1 MRAGGARPRMP
12 APRGPRPRSRT
23 RRNSGLSLRAR
34 MWCTGRGARVRAAP
48 RLILHAGFQCC
59 GAATGARRCRRLGMK
74 CTPCHTC
81 HHAGE
86 ARRAR
91 RCHSPRILGDLP
103 TAGRGRPGRR
113 DLHAGWRGSRL
124 HLEFRG
130 GAHQGV
136 PGGGDRRAAFL
147 ALLPFGG
154 RGRGKAGAAARDR
167 GAGRPGGRSRVAG
180 AEGRR
185 PLLGRGDHYGQ
196 AGFRGGGDRV
206 RQGDPRLDRSQGNAG
221 RAASERTDV
230 PAPGREHPGLRHF
243 HARPRRAGR
252 QLERRCGAHP
262 GVPRPRDMGEHF
274 STFYPPDDVAQ
285 GKPQWALEIAEREG
299 RHEDEGWR
307 VRKDGTRFWANSVI
321 SPMRDS
327 QGGLIGYAKVTRDL
341 TQRRRADQALAQTNQ
356 ELERFSYS
364 VSHDLRAPL
373 RAINGYAQ
381 ALWEDHAAR
390 LDDEGKRLL
399 AVIRDSAKLGG
410 QLIDGLLSFSRLGRQ
425 ALARAPVDVTALA
438 ESVVAELR
446 QTQGSVAVEV
456 VLSPLPP
463 ASGDAALLRHVLVN
477 LIDNAFKFSAKR
489 AHPKVEIGAEQHGSE
504 VAYYVKD
511 NGVG

>member
-1 MRAGGARPRMP
+1 MLAKRVMP
-12 APRGPRPRSRT
+12 AVTTPRESSETFRQLVEGVQDVAIFMLDGAGRVST
-23 RRNSGLSLRAR
+23 WNSGAERIKGYRAEEIVGQHFHR
-34 MWCTGRGARVRAAP
+34 FYPPEAVAEGKPAR
-48 RLILHAGFQCC
+48 L
-59 GAATGARRCRRLGMK
+59 
-74 CTPCHTC
+74 
-81 HHAGE
+81 
-86 ARRAR
+86 
-91 RCHSPRILGDLP
+91 
-103 TAGRGRPGRR
+103 
-113 DLHAGWRGSRL
+113 
-124 HLEFRG
+124 
-130 GAHQGV
+130 
-136 PGGGDRRAAFL
+136 L
-147 ALLPFGG
+147 AI
-154 RGRGKAGAAARDR
+154 AARDGQVEDEGWR
-167 GAGRPGGRSRVAG
+167 VRKDGARFWAEVTITALRDSEGAVIGFAKVTRDLTARKEAQDALHRSEQTFQLLVESIQDCAIFMLDPDGRVASWNAA
-180 AEGRR
+180 AERIKG
-185 PLLGRGDHYGQ
+185 Y
-196 AGFRGGGDRV
+196 
-206 RQGDPRLDRSQGNAG
+206 
-221 RAASERTDV
+221 RAQEI
-230 PAPGREHPGLRHF
+230 
-243 HARPRRAGR
+243 
-252 QLERRCGAHP
+252 
-262 GVPRPRDMGEHF
+262 MGEHF

-307 VRKDGTRFWANSVI
+307 VRKDGTRFWANTVI
-321 SPMRDS
+321 SPMRDL

-341 TQRRRADQALAQTNQ
+341 TQRRRAEQALAQTSQ

-381 ALWEDHAAR
+381 ALWEDHVAR

-410 QLIDGLLSFSRLGRQ
+410 ELIDGLLNFSRLGRQ

-477 LIDNAFKFSAKR
+477 LIGNAFKFSVKR

-504 VAYYVKD
+504 LAYYVKD
-511 NGVG
+511 NGVGFDMQYAGKLFGVFQRLHRPDEFEGTGVGLALAQRIIQRHGGRIWAEGKVNEGATVRFTLPA

>member
-1 MRAGGARPRMP
+1 MLAKRVMP
-12 APRGPRPRSRT
+12 AVTTPRESSETFRQLVDDVQDVAIFMLDGAGRVST
-23 RRNSGLSLRAR
+23 WNSGAERIKGYRAEEIVGQHFSR
-34 MWCTGRGARVRAAP
+34 FYPPEAVAEGKPAR
-48 RLILHAGFQCC
+48 L
-59 GAATGARRCRRLGMK
+59 
-74 CTPCHTC
+74 
-81 HHAGE
+81 
-86 ARRAR
+86 
-91 RCHSPRILGDLP
+91 
-103 TAGRGRPGRR
+103 
-113 DLHAGWRGSRL
+113 
-124 HLEFRG
+124 
-130 GAHQGV
+130 
-136 PGGGDRRAAFL
+136 L
-147 ALLPFGG
+147 AL
-154 RGRGKAGAAARDR
+154 AARDGR
-167 GAGRPGGRSRVAG
+167 VEDEGWRVRKDGARFWAEVIITARRDSEGAVIGFAKVTRDLTARKETQDALQRSEQTFQLLVESIQDCAIFMLDPDGRVASWNAA
-180 AEGRR
+180 AERIKG
-185 PLLGRGDHYGQ
+185 Y
-196 AGFRGGGDRV
+196 
-206 RQGDPRLDRSQGNAG
+206 
-221 RAASERTDV
+221 RAHEI
-230 PAPGREHPGLRHF
+230 
-243 HARPRRAGR
+243 
-252 QLERRCGAHP
+252 
-262 GVPRPRDMGEHF
+262 MGEHF

-321 SPMRDS
+321 SQMRDS

-341 TQRRRADQALAQTNQ
+341 TQRRRADQSLAQTNQ

-381 ALWEDHAAR
+381 ALFEDHVAR

-410 QLIDGLLSFSRLGRQ
+410 ELIDGLLNFSRLGRQ

-456 VLSPLPP
+456 LLSPLPP

-477 LIDNAFKFSAKR
+477 LIGNAFKFSAKR

-511 NGVG
+511 NGVGFDMQYAGKLFGVFQRLHRPDEFEGTGVGLALAQRIIQRHGGRIWAEGKVNEGATVRFTLTGTV

>member
-1 MRAGGARPRMP
+1 MLAKRVMP
-12 APRGPRPRSRT
+12 AVTTPRESSETFRQLVEGVQDVAIFMLDGAGRVST
-23 RRNSGLSLRAR
+23 WNSGAERIKGYRAEEIVGQHFHR
-34 MWCTGRGARVRAAP
+34 FYPPEAVAEGKPAR
-48 RLILHAGFQCC
+48 L
-59 GAATGARRCRRLGMK
+59 
-74 CTPCHTC
+74 
-81 HHAGE
+81 
-86 ARRAR
+86 
-91 RCHSPRILGDLP
+91 
-103 TAGRGRPGRR
+103 
-113 DLHAGWRGSRL
+113 
-124 HLEFRG
+124 
-130 GAHQGV
+130 
-136 PGGGDRRAAFL
+136 L
-147 ALLPFGG
+147 AI
-154 RGRGKAGAAARDR
+154 AARDGQVEDEGWR
-167 GAGRPGGRSRVAG
+167 VRKDGARFWAEVTITALRDSEGAVIGFAKVTRDLTARKEAQDALHRSEQTFQLLVESIQDCAIFMLDPDGRVASWNAA
-180 AEGRR
+180 AERIKG
-185 PLLGRGDHYGQ
+185 Y
-196 AGFRGGGDRV
+196 
-206 RQGDPRLDRSQGNAG
+206 
-221 RAASERTDV
+221 RAQEI
-230 PAPGREHPGLRHF
+230 
-243 HARPRRAGR
+243 
-252 QLERRCGAHP
+252 
-262 GVPRPRDMGEHF
+262 MGEHF

-307 VRKDGTRFWANSVI
+307 VRKDGTRFWANTVI
-321 SPMRDS
+321 SSMRDL

-341 TQRRRADQALAQTNQ
+341 TQRRRAEQALAQTSQ

-381 ALWEDHAAR
+381 ALWEDHVAR

-410 QLIDGLLSFSRLGRQ
+410 ELIDGLLNFSRLGRQ

-477 LIDNAFKFSAKR
+477 LIGNAFKFSVKR

-511 NGVG
+511 NGVGFDMQYAGKLFGVFQRLHRPDEFEGTGVGLALAQRIIQRHGGRIWAEGKVNEGATVRFTLPA

>member
-1 MRAGGARPRMP
+1 MLAKRVMP
-12 APRGPRPRSRT
+12 AVTTPRESSETFRQLVEGVQDVAIFMLDGAGRVST
-23 RRNSGLSLRAR
+23 WNSGAERIKGYRAEEIVGQHFHR
-34 MWCTGRGARVRAAP
+34 FYPPEAVAEGKPAR
-48 RLILHAGFQCC
+48 L
-59 GAATGARRCRRLGMK
+59 
-74 CTPCHTC
+74 
-81 HHAGE
+81 
-86 ARRAR
+86 
-91 RCHSPRILGDLP
+91 
-103 TAGRGRPGRR
+103 
-113 DLHAGWRGSRL
+113 
-124 HLEFRG
+124 
-130 GAHQGV
+130 
-136 PGGGDRRAAFL
+136 L
-147 ALLPFGG
+147 AI
-154 RGRGKAGAAARDR
+154 AARDGQVEDEGWR
-167 GAGRPGGRSRVAG
+167 VRKDGARFWAEVTITALRDSEGAVIGFAKVTRDLTARKEAQDALHRSEQTFQLLVESIQDCAIFMLDPDGRVASWNAA
-180 AEGRR
+180 AERIKG
-185 PLLGRGDHYGQ
+185 Y
-196 AGFRGGGDRV
+196 
-206 RQGDPRLDRSQGNAG
+206 
-221 RAASERTDV
+221 RAQEI
-230 PAPGREHPGLRHF
+230 
-243 HARPRRAGR
+243 
-252 QLERRCGAHP
+252 
-262 GVPRPRDMGEHF
+262 MGEHF

-307 VRKDGTRFWANSVI
+307 VRKDGTRFWANTVI
-321 SPMRDS
+321 SPMRDL

-341 TQRRRADQALAQTNQ
+341 TQRRRAEQALVQTSQ

-381 ALWEDHAAR
+381 ALWEDHAAP

-410 QLIDGLLSFSRLGRQ
+410 ELIDGLLNFSRLGRQ

-477 LIDNAFKFSAKR
+477 LIGNAFKFSVKR

-511 NGVG
+511 NGVGFDMQYAGKLFGVFQRLHRPDEFEGTGVGLALAQRIIQRHGGRIWAEGKVNEGATVRFTLPA

>member
-1 MRAGGARPRMP
+1 MLAKRVMP
-12 APRGPRPRSRT
+12 AVTTPRESSETFRQLVEGVQDVAIFMLDGAGRVST
-23 RRNSGLSLRAR
+23 WNSGAERIKGYRAEEIVGQHFHR
-34 MWCTGRGARVRAAP
+34 FYPPEAVAEGKPAR
-48 RLILHAGFQCC
+48 L
-59 GAATGARRCRRLGMK
+59 
-74 CTPCHTC
+74 
-81 HHAGE
+81 
-86 ARRAR
+86 
-91 RCHSPRILGDLP
+91 
-103 TAGRGRPGRR
+103 
-113 DLHAGWRGSRL
+113 
-124 HLEFRG
+124 
-130 GAHQGV
+130 
-136 PGGGDRRAAFL
+136 L
-147 ALLPFGG
+147 AI
-154 RGRGKAGAAARDR
+154 AARDGQVEDEGWR
-167 GAGRPGGRSRVAG
+167 VRKDGARFWAEVTITALRDSEGAVIGFAKVTRDLTARKEAQDALHRSEQTFQLLVESIQDCAIFMLDPDGRVASWNAA
-180 AEGRR
+180 AERI
-185 PLLGRGDHYGQ
+185 
-196 AGFRGGGDRV
+196 
-206 RQGDPRLDRSQGNAG
+206 QGY
-221 RAASERTDV
+221 RAHEI
-230 PAPGREHPGLRHF
+230 
-243 HARPRRAGR
+243 
-252 QLERRCGAHP
+252 
-262 GVPRPRDMGEHF
+262 MGEHF

-307 VRKDGTRFWANSVI
+307 VRKDGTRFWANTVI

-381 ALWEDHAAR
+381 ALWEDHVAR

-410 QLIDGLLSFSRLGRQ
+410 ELIDGLLNFSRLGRQ

-477 LIDNAFKFSAKR
+477 LIGNAFKFSVKR

-511 NGVG
+511 NGVGFDMQYAGKLFGVFQRLHRPDEFEGTGVGLALAQRIIQRHGGRIWAEGKVNEGATVRFTLPA